1 MSPRELSAL
10 SDCDFGKLRRREFRS
25 ALREAL
31 RRPLAPPPDSSLPFK
46 PSLCLPAAREPT
58 HAWKG
63 RAAAMPLVYSFVA
76 RTSGG
81 EVVVMADHSEY
92 QGNFGVVAIQARPA
106 GPR

>member
-1 MSPRELSAL
+1 
-10 SDCDFGKLRRREFRS
+10 
-25 ALREAL
+25 
-31 RRPLAPPPDSSLPFK
+31 
-46 PSLCLPAAREPT
+46 
-58 HAWKG
+58 
-63 RAAAMPLVYSFVA
+63 MPLVYSFVA